1 MNREELKLPLLVV
14 SANPYMRGVLK
25 FVLETRLHLEVT
37 ELDSEEKALTYLR
50 EVGSKPA
57 MIIYDY
63 NPHAYLLED
72 FVTYLHNDAKTVRI
86 IVLIDKVRE
95 EAVKLLRPTPQIQLM
110 DEPRIPVDL
119 VEAAKTLFSGTP
131 YENTTEYCRV
141 DLKFLSIL
149 DGINK
154 NLYIKIGEKFIK
166 LFQEDDDTQVLDL
179 EKYLKRGVEFL
190 YLKRTTADWVIDQ
203 IQKQI
208 NIFLKTNNFRFV
220 LRGSSET
227 AEKKFEQKILR
238 IGTEVHID
246 QEFQQSVEQ
255 AIEKI
260 KDIIEKDHN
269 VGPMLAQLKAKQSA
283 FAYYTQKINATSLI
297 ACSIARQLEWNSRI
311 TIDKL
316 VFAAVIC
323 DITLAVRPHLIKI
336 QNLHDFS
343 LERDKMSQEE
353 IRLFLNHPK
362 ESSELLKK
370 YFSSAPPE
378 TDVLAIQHHELP
390 DGSGF
395 PYGLKADKISPLS
408 ALFIIAND
416 FAYYFLEENEPHLQD
431 FLLRCEARY
440 DFVNFRKVVKALE
453 RLKKS

>member
-1 MNREELKLPLLVV
+1 MNKAEAKLPLLVV
-14 SANPYMRGVLK
+14 SANPYMRGILK

-50 EVGSKPA
+50 DVGARPA

-72 FVTYLHNDAKTVRI
+72 FVSYMHNHSKTVRI

-95 EAVKLLRPTPQIQLM
+95 EAVKLLKPTPQIQLM

-119 VEAAKTLFSGTP
+119 VEAAKTLFGGTP

-190 YLKRTTADWVIDQ
+190 YLKRGTADWVIDQ

-220 LRGSSET
+220 LRGASESP
-227 AEKKFEQKILR
+227 EKKFEQKILR
-238 IGTEVHID
+238 IGSEVHID
-246 QEFQQSVEQ
+246 QEFQQTVELT
-255 AIEKI
+255 IERI
-260 KDIIEKDHN
+260 KDVIDKDTH

-283 FAYYTQKINATSLI
+283 YAYYTQKINVTSLI
-297 ACSIARQLEWNSRI
+297 ACAMAKHLEWNSRI

-316 VFAAVIC
+316 VFASVIC
-323 DITLAVRPHLIKI
+323 DITLAVRPQLIRL
-336 QNLHDFS
+336 QNLADFAAVK
-343 LERDKMSQEE
+343 DKMTQEE

-362 ESSELLKK
+362 ESAELLKK
-370 YFSSAPPE
+370 YFSTAPPE
-378 TDVLAIQHHELP
+378 TEVLAVQHHELP

-395 PYGLKADKISPLS
+395 PFGLKAEKISPLS

-416 FAYYFLEENEPHLQD
+416 FAYYFLEEDEPHLQE
-431 FLLRCEARY
+431 FLLRCETRY

-453 RLKKS
+453 KMKRP

>member
-1 MNREELKLPLLVV
+1 MTQELKLPLLVV
-14 SANPYMRGVLK
+14 SANPYMRGILK
-25 FVLETRLHLEVT
+25 FVLETKLHLDVT
-37 ELDSEEKALTYLR
+37 ELDSEETALSYLR
-50 EVGSKPA
+50 EVGERPA

-72 FVTYLHNDAKTVRI
+72 FVSYMNHHSKEVRV

-95 EAVKLLRPTPQIQLM
+95 EAVKLLRPTPQIKLM

-141 DLKFLSIL
+141 DVNFLTIL

-154 NLYIKIGEKFIK
+154 NLYIKIGDKFIQ
-166 LFQEDDDTQVLDL
+166 LFQEEDDTESLDL
-179 EKYLKRGVEFL
+179 KKYVERGVKFL
-190 YLKRTTADWVIDQ
+190 YLKRETANWVIDQ

-220 LRGSSET
+220 LRGASESPQ
-227 AEKKFEQKILR
+227 KKFEQKILR

-246 QEFQQSVEQ
+246 QDFQLSVEQ
-255 AIEKI
+255 AIDKI
-260 KDIIEKDHN
+260 KGLVEKDSH
-269 VGPMLAQLKAKQSA
+269 VGSLLAQLKSHQSEHA
-283 FAYYTQKINATSLI
+283 FYTQKINVTSLI
-297 ACSIARQLEWNSRI
+297 ACSMAKHLEWNSRI

-323 DITLAVRPHLIKI
+323 DITLAVRPHLLKLQSIHQYNEVK
-336 QNLHDFS
+336 
-343 LERDKMSQEE
+343 DKLTSEE
-353 IRLFLNHPK
+353 TRLFLNHPK
-362 ESSELLKK
+362 ESADLLKK

-378 TDVLAIQHHELP
+378 TEVLAIQHHELP

-395 PYGLKADKISPLS
+395 PFGLKADRISPLA

-416 FAYYFLEENEPHLQD
+416 FAYYFLEEDEPHLQD
-431 FLLRCEARY
+431 YLLRCETRF

-453 RLKKS
+453 KMKKS